1 MTKQER
7 IFDAIGAA
15 DETLLAWTER
25 TAARY
30 TRHWAAWG
38 TAAMAACLA
47 LVLLLW
53 GARLKSPVTEQN
65 PPAEPPDAPAVEPDA
80 SGAGANAWEE
90 GPRVHL
96 LSFQAPPEEQAQF
109 YLYIDEGVYDTCWQD
124 GVYVIRPKN
133 YPENLPACVM
143 EVSHIDAP
151 PEQAAETVRAG
162 LESRYA
168 SVTESGEAGFA
179 WKNPD
184 NTLHYFSASD
194 GLAWDNAQRETF
206 LVDDG
211 QGGVFVVSYEYFME
225 AAEGHGTLF
234 AGMAATFRVI
244 PAGHAQAWVTD
255 LDNTVEKLAEGVFS
269 GEVEEALLLPNA
281 EVYEYE
287 ADTAVDVVIRRMDK
301 AVNSETSPTAAI
313 VTIPY
318 TLSLEEPG
326 GTLEMKLVY
335 EEGSWLAWRIEVE
348 P

>member
-15 DETLLAWTER
+15 DEALLAWSER
-25 TAARY
+25 PARY
-30 TRHWAAWG
+30 HTRRRAAWG

-53 GARLKSPVTEQN
+53 GTRLESPV
-65 PPAEPPDAPAVEPDA
+65 AEPDA
-80 SGAGANAWEE
+80 STAEPSAPAAEPEAPGADRTVWDEA
-90 GPRVHL
+90 PRVHL

-109 YLYIDEGVYDTCWQD
+109 YLYIDEEVYDTHWQD
-124 GVYVIRPKN
+124 GVYVIQPRN
-133 YPENLPACVM
+133 YPESLPPCVM

-151 PEQAAETVRAG
+151 PESAAEAVRAG

-168 SVTESGEAGFA
+168 SVTESGEADFA

-184 NTLHYFSASD
+184 NTLYYFMASD
-194 GLAWDNAQRETF
+194 GLAWDDAQRETF

-211 QGGVFVVSYEYFME
+211 QGGVFVVSYGYFME

-234 AGMAATFRVI
+234 AGMAATFQVI
-244 PAGHAQAWVTD
+244 PPGHAQAWLTE
-255 LDNTVEKLAEGVFS
+255 LDDTVEKLAEGVFS
-269 GEVEEALLLPNA
+269 GEVEEALLLPDA
-281 EVYEYE
+281 EVYEYH

-335 EEGSWLAWRIEVE
+335 EDGSWLAWRIEQE